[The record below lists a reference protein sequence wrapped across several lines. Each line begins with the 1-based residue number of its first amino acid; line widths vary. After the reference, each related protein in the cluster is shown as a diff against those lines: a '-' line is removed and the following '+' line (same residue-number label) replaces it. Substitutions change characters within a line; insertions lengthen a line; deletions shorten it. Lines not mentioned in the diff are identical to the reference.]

1 MLVEKYRINYDIFFV
16 TTVENV
22 LRTTGCPVPNV
33 LPVPGRRR
41 AMDGMHTK
49 EPA

>member
-1 MLVEKYRINYDIFFV
+1 MLVEKYRINYDIVFV

-22 LRTTGCPVPNV
+22 LRTTGCSVRNIP
-33 LPVPGRRR
+33 LVPGRRR
-41 AMDGMHTK
+41 AADGMHTK